1 MNLSDI
7 LLELRRWL
15 ETIRIP
21 SQILTDTDRG
31 LRVIF
36 ETENALAELIA
47 GEGECAPYRFVS
59 FTVLD
64 LRLDLRAEP
73 VFCFHDNDTHT
84 AEDIL
89 RELARGIR
97 YLM

>member
-21 SQILTDTDRG
+21 SRILTDTDRG

-36 ETENALAELIA
+36 ETENALATL
-47 GEGECAPYRFVS
+47 
-59 FTVLD
+59 
-64 LRLDLRAEP
+64 
-73 VFCFHDNDTHT
+73 
-84 AEDIL
+84 
-89 RELARGIR
+89 
-97 YLM
+97 